1 VPLPTTGR
9 PLGDAL
15 KGRRSVD
22 YATEGIHEAD
32 VYDGDLLEPG
42 MGFGGPAIVETK
54 GSTVVVHPGN
64 ELSVDAYGN
73 LIISIA
79 LDGGEDGNA

>member
-1 VPLPTTGR
+1 VPLPTTGSR
-9 PLGDAL
+9 LAEAL

-32 VYDGDLLEPG
+32 VYAGELLEPG
-42 MGFGGPAIVETK
+42 MGFDGPAIIETK

-64 ELSVDAYGN
+64 ELTVDDYGN
-73 LIISIA
+73 LIISIT
-79 LDGGEDGNA
+79 LNGHEDGTE